1 MYLHQGAGLQ
11 FHTYGQNLPKQ
22 QQSLIVVVQR
32 GVFFTHTPS
41 EENIFLY
48 IYCIEK

>member
-32 GVFFTHTPS
+32 GVFFTHTKKGGS
-41 EENIFLY
+41 Y
-48 IYCIEK
+48 IYSDMK